1 VGTRS
6 ATVRLEPNETVE
18 CTFTNHLLPLT
29 MLLSKAVNGPTS
41 VTLPGGVGQVGYTVG
56 YTNTNAISGTL
67 TFVDSPSINV
77 GAVACSTP
85 GQVNVGAGLSG
96 TQAVTCD
103 VSIVPDRCAPITA
116 TLQNTVTA
124 TILPDALVPL
134 DNSASAPPV
143 TITVPPSDPT
153 NPVCNPQFSVV
164 LTKTVGLSA
173 LTCAATSNI
182 MVPPGGVDVTY
193 CYTVQNTGNITLSA
207 HSLVDTPLGVILN
220 NFAYDLLPGATT
232 FVTATANITETTV
245 NTATWTATHAD
256 PPGLA
261 SAMASATVLV
271 EPPTA
276 VRLSGVGVTAS
287 RTMLPW
293 AGPLAIAALAGGLS
307 LVFSQWYRRRR

>member
-1 VGTRS
+1 MLAVTPGIYTVTEDDPAPGAILIGLVCNDGTSAVPSTPDVGTRS

-18 CTFTNHLLPLT
+18 CTFTNQLL
-29 MLLSKAVNGPTS
+29 
-41 VTLPGGVGQVGYTVG
+41 
-56 YTNTNAISGTL
+56 
-67 TFVDSPSINV
+67 
-77 GAVACSTP
+77 
-85 GQVNVGAGLSG
+85 
-96 TQAVTCD
+96 
-103 VSIVPDRCAPITA
+103 
-116 TLQNTVTA
+116 
-124 TILPDALVPL
+124 
-134 DNSASAPPV
+134 
-143 TITVPPSDPT
+143 
-153 NPVCNPQFSVV
+153 QFSIA
-164 LTKTVGLSA
+164 LTKTVGLSP

-207 HSLVDTPLGVILN
+207 HSLVDTQLGGILN

-276 VRLSGVGVTAS
+276 VRLSGLGVAAS
-287 RTMLPW
+287 RTILPW
-293 AGPLAIAALAGGLS
+293 AGPLAIVALAGGLS
-307 LVFSQWYRRRR
+307 LVFSRWYRRRRWR